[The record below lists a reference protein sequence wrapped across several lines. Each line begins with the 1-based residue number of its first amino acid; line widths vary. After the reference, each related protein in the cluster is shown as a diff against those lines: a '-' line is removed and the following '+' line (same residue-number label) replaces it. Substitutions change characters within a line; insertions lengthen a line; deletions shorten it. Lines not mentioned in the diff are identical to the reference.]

1 MDLAE
6 PATRTTLLAMA
17 AGLVIPLVEMV
28 KAAFRMPSRY
38 APLVSLGLGLLSAFA
53 VVWAFPEP
61 PQHPV
66 VTAVIGLGIGLSASG
81 MYSGFKALASE
92 EKTLRPEPREGRR
105 R

>member
-28 KAAFRMPSRY
+28 KAVFRMSSRW
-38 APLVSLGLGLLSAFA
+38 APLVSLGLGLLCAFA

-66 VTAVIGLGIGLSASG
+66 VTAVIGLGIGLSAAG
-81 MYSGFKALASE
+81 LYSGVKALTAE
-92 EKTLRPEPREGRR
+92 EKTPRPEPREGRR